1 MSDNSVDKTP
11 TLDTSP
17 EGVKRFLQELREFS
31 VTVGEPCPEG
41 HRLDP
46 SSGRCLPMGSIDHT
60 AETRSVNVDDG
71 PEWRGERDKTN
82 ITFASE
88 QEAAQ
93 DADDMDEPKSC
104 AEGTTFSFVQRK
116 CISVEEAELENA
128 DETPMG
134 EEDAAAPGVGGHPEI
149 TQMQPEGR
157 RDTVNHE
164 CPANQFFDYVRR
176 ECIPLNKD
184 TVMAS
189 ENKEF
194 TEAFKKEV
202 ARFGKVAKTS
212 PDPIDGHRHF
222 VTTNEEGD
230 GNTSVDVG
238 GIMESYAHSHKVVEF
253 EVAPHKVAKSDY
265 VSRHPGAV
273 NPFERDDEETV
284 SIPFGSASDKKE
296 EGAPIKTKQR
306 NALPASA
313 FGVPGKRKFP
323 LDSCGRVRNAMARF
337 NQAKGL
343 TSSEKA
349 TLRRKILARA
359 KTCDIEVRAFGK
371 ASTDADFAEI
381 LLELVASMKEDRLD
395 LYRSD
400 EAKQQG
406 PCPPGMVWATEDRRC
421 TQMRGFVDGLKDE
434 AQHADII
441 SKDPEGRRDTLGFQC
456 PEGWFFDFSN
466 RRCLP
471 LDPSNKPGTTTT
483 KAEVEDAQ
491 RDLAPSPAGRPARLP
506 QDCPK
511 DTIWDKDLEI
521 CKPLDS
527 RKKTKS
533 DEDEAAIP
541 PQFLKN
547 IKKKKG
553 KNGDDK
559 NGKDGKKGGFPDFL
573 KKKKS
578 KSEEE
583 DGAGHPELPSFIKKM
598 IDKKKKKA
606 KSEEEEDAAK
616 HGQTTTNGPGKKG
629 GPGCPEGQFMNPIT
643 KKCMP
648 RKGAFKGK
656 SEQEDADAKP
666 QNRVGLTPAPAGKVQ
681 HQTDCPPNTA
691 WDAKSK
697 VCRPIDSR
705 DKNRPDGASPQ
716 ASTSVA
722 EEVEMLSIHQL
733 IQKLDEVIQKET
745 SENPNKEKS
754 RVAAKD
760 LPNAAF
766 PPSLV
771 SPAKRSL
778 MHHGDN
784 VEDPYDHGSV
794 NVGRL
799 RNSLARASGVEGF
812 SEKAVVDAQEH
823 LLYHARA
830 IVAEHLEKKD

>member
-1 MSDNSVDKTP
+1 MSDNSVDKT
-11 TLDTSP
+11 TASDTSP
-17 EGVKRFLQELREFS
+17 EGVKRFLQELRDFS

-60 AETRSVNVDDG
+60 AETRSVNVDYG

-82 ITFASE
+82 VTFASE
-88 QEAAQ
+88 QKATQ
-93 DADDMDEPKSC
+93 DADEMDEPESC
-104 AEGTTFSFVQRK
+104 VEGTTFSFVQRK
-116 CISVEEAELENA
+116 CITIEEAELENA
-128 DETPMG
+128 DENPL
-134 EEDAAAPGVGGHPEI
+134 EDDAAAPGVGGHPEI
-149 TQMQPEGR
+149 VQIQPEGR
-157 RDTVNHE
+157 RDTVNHD
-164 CPANQFFDYVRR
+164 CPPNQFFDYVNRM
-176 ECIPLNKD
+176 CIPLNKD

-194 TEAFKKEV
+194 SEEFKKEV

-212 PDPIDGHRHF
+212 PDPVDGHRHF
-222 VTTNEEGD
+222 VTTNGD
-230 GNTSVDVG
+230 GDGMTSVDVG
-238 GIMESYAHSHKVVEF
+238 GITESYAHSHNVVEF

-273 NPFERDDEETV
+273 NPFEHDDEDAV
-284 SIPFGSASDKKE
+284 RSPHPFGSEGGEKE

-306 NALPASA
+306 NALPASS

-323 LDSCGRVRNAMARF
+323 LDSCARVRNAMARF

-343 TSSEKA
+343 DSSEKA

-359 KTCDIEVRAFGK
+359 KICGIEVQNFAK
-371 ASTDADFAEI
+371 ANTEEDFMGVLADLMAGVMNEMQERI
-381 LLELVASMKEDRLD
+381 N
-395 LYRSD
+395 RSYT
-400 EAKQQG
+400 AGARG
-406 PCPPGMVWATEDRRC
+406 PCPPGMVWASEDRRC
-421 TQMRGFVDGLKDE
+421 TQTRGFVEKLKEE
-434 AQHADII
+434 AQHVDIVNHQ
-441 SKDPEGRRDTLGFQC
+441 PEGRRDTVGFDC
-456 PEGWFFDFSN
+456 PDGWFFDFTN

-483 KAEVEDAQ
+483 KAEVEAAQ

-506 QDCPK
+506 VDCPK

-533 DEDEAAIP
+533 EEEDAAIP

-547 IKKKKG
+547 IKKKKKDG

-559 NGKDGKKGGFPDFL
+559 KDDKKGGFPDFL

-583 DGAGHPELPSFIKKM
+583 DA
-598 IDKKKKKA
+598 DKHA
-606 KSEEEEDAAK
+606 
-616 HGQTTTNGPGKKG
+616 QTTPNGPGKKG
-629 GPGCPEGQFMNPIT
+629 GPGCPEGQFMNPVT

-666 QNRVGLTPAPAGKVQ
+666 ENRVGLTPAPAGKVQ
-681 HQTDCPPNTA
+681 HQSDCPPNTA

-697 VCRPIDSR
+697 VCRPIDSTA
-705 DKNRPDGASPQ
+705 KNRPDGASPQ
-716 ASTSVA
+716 SPTSVA
-722 EEVEMLSIHQL
+722 EVEELSIHQL
-733 IQKLDEVIQKET
+733 IQRLDEVIQRE
-745 SENPNKEKS
+745 SGGKEKS
-754 RVAAKD
+754 RVVAKD

-771 SPAKRSL
+771 SPTKRSL
-778 MHHGDN
+778 MHHGAN
-784 VEDPYDHGSV
+784 VEDPYDHESV
-794 NVGRL
+794 NIGRL
-799 RNSLARASGVEGF
+799 RNALARVSGVDGF

-830 IVAEHLEKKD
+830 IVADLLSKKD